1 MAEIEVKEGQ
11 LYKERTKGVKFPR
24 IIKVRKVEKMGS
36 GSLDYVFYMA
46 ENQAAMA
53 AHPNGG
59 FIPLESFLE
68 VWTPVDSKGSKYSS
82 GNGPA

>member
-1 MAEIEVKEGQ
+1 MQQTQVKEGT
-11 LYKERTKGVKFPR
+11 LYKERTKGIKFPR
-24 IIKVRKVEKMGS
+24 IIRVRKINKMGPMT
-36 GSLDYVFYMA
+36 YVFYMA
-46 ENQAAMA
+46 ENQAAMQ

-68 VWTPVDSKGSKYSS
+68 VWTPTDSKGSKYSS

>member
-1 MAEIEVKEGQ
+1 VKEGQ

-36 GSLDYVFYMA
+36 GTLDYVFYMA
-46 ENQAAMA
+46 ENQAAQA

-59 FIPLESFLE
+59 FIPLESFLDI
-68 VWTPVDSKGSKYSS
+68 WAPVDSKGSKYSS

>member
-1 MAEIEVKEGQ
+1 MQQTEIKEGT

-24 IIKVRKVEKMGS
+24 IIMVRKIDKMGP
-36 GSLDYVFYMA
+36 LTYVFFMA

-59 FIPLESFLE
+59 FIPLETFLE
-68 VWTPVDSKGSKYSS
+68 VWSPVGSEPKYSG